1 MDKPIRAITISRE
14 FGSGGGSIARILAH
28 RLSWRLVDSVLID
41 EIARIANV
49 NPQLAAYLDESV
61 DPWFHRLTK
70 ALWHGGY
77 EGSATW
83 VLTNVFDADAMA
95 SLCQRV
101 ITEAVEIGQCIIV
114 GRGGQCI
121 LQDRPDVFHV
131 AVYAPLDER
140 IDRLRD
146 RKPPDMDL
154 AALAQEADHRRAA
167 YIRRYFGQDWTDRH
181 LYNLAICSS
190 CGLERAAAVVIE
202 AAGLNEPT

>member
-14 FGSGGGSIARILAH
+14 YGSGGGIIARILAH
-28 RLSWRLVDSVLID
+28 RLGWRLVDSALID

-49 NPQLAAYLDESV
+49 NPQIAARLDESV

-70 ALWHGGY
+70 ALWRGGY
-77 EGSATW
+77 EGSATF
-83 VLTNVFDADAMA
+83 VLADVFDADAMV
-95 SLCQRV
+95 SLCQRI
-101 ITEAVEIGQCIIV
+101 ITEAAEIGQCVIV

-121 LQDRPDVFHV
+121 LQDRQDVFHV
-131 AVYAPLDER
+131 SVYAPLGQR

-146 RKPPDMDL
+146 RKPPGMDL
-154 AALAQEADHRRAA
+154 AALAQETDRRRAA

-190 CGLERAAAVVIE
+190 CGLERAASVIIQ
-202 AAGLNEPT
+202 AAGLSEPA